1 MKNVKILD
9 CTLRDGGR
17 IINCAFP
24 NSQIKDIAYR
34 LADANIDI
42 IEVGFLRDAKS
53 VNYQG
58 NSTFFT
64 DVDQIRPFVNRKKDT
79 MYVAFIDYGMFD
91 FSTLK
96 PYDGTSIDGLRIGFT
111 RKNFENDHEEILE
124 CLAEVKQ
131 KGYKLFVQGV
141 NSLGYT
147 DRELLGIVDIVNQIQ
162 PEGFGIVDTYGAM
175 YMDDVDRLYT
185 IVDHNLDENIAIDF
199 HSHNN
204 YQLSFAFAQE
214 IIRLSNGK
222 REVIIDGTLNGMGK
236 CAGNLNT
243 ELLVDYLVRKRNYDY
258 DFDAILDI
266 IDDHIYNYHLQ
277 HQWGYSIPAL
287 MGGIYRS
294 HPNNIIYL
302 TEKFRLATKDIKYII
317 SMIDPDKR
325 MRYDYD
331 NIQRLYQE
339 YNHVKVDDKENLAL
353 LERIL
358 KGKKILL
365 LMPGQSISQYKD
377 EILKKIE
384 AENLFVITVN
394 FRDET
399 FDKYSELAF
408 WGSQKR
414 YEHYTD
420 LRKEV
425 TSLITSNI
433 ESDMED
439 DIIVNYDS
447 FVDRTQEYSD
457 NASLMLMRI
466 LQRVGVVSYYV
477 AGFDGFTV
485 NGSYY
490 NKTDFSEERF
500 RSQYESIN
508 KEIAHQLSKFAE
520 SLDRPEEIVFITLTP
535 LVTYLTLEEFNK
547 LGISEKFN
555 MKNI

>member
-353 LERIL
+353 LQRIL

-365 LMPGQSISQYKD
+365 LMPGHSISQYKD

-500 RSQYESIN
+500 RSQYDAIN
-508 KEIAHQLSKFAE
+508 KGIAHQLSKFAE
-520 SLDRPEEIVFITLTP
+520 SLDRPEDIEFITP
-535 LVTYLTLEEFNK
+535 SIY
-547 LGISEKFN
+547 S
-555 MKNI
+555 NIFKR

>member
-425 TSLITSNI
+425 MSLITSNI

-508 KEIAHQLSKFAE
+508 KGVAHQLSMFAD
-520 SLDRPEEIVFITLTP
+520 SLKHPEDIQFVTP
-535 LVTYLTLEEFNK
+535 SIYTHIFK
-547 LGISEKFN
+547 R
-555 MKNI
+555 

>member
-500 RSQYESIN
+500 RSQYDAIN
-508 KEIAHQLSKFAE
+508 KGMAHQLSMFAD
-520 SLDRPEEIVFITLTP
+520 SLKHPEDIQFVTP
-535 LVTYLTLEEFNK
+535 SIYTHIFK
-547 LGISEKFN
+547 R
-555 MKNI
+555 

>member
-339 YNHVKVDDKENLAL
+339 YNHVKVEDKENLAL
-353 LERIL
+353 LQRIL

-500 RSQYESIN
+500 RSQYDAIN
-508 KEIAHQLSKFAE
+508 KGIAHQLSKFAE
-520 SLDRPEEIVFITLTP
+520 SLDRPEDIEFITP
-535 LVTYLTLEEFNK
+535 SIY
-547 LGISEKFN
+547 S
-555 MKNI
+555 NIFKR

>member
-34 LADANIDI
+34 LADANIDV

-339 YNHVKVDDKENLAL
+339 YNHVKVDDKEALAL
-353 LERIL
+353 LEKTLR
-358 KGKKILL
+358 GKKILL

-420 LRKEV
+420 LRKKV

-433 ESDMED
+433 ESDKED

-477 AGFDGFTV
+477 AGFDGFVV

-500 RSQYESIN
+500 RSQYEAIN
-508 KEIAHQLSKFAE
+508 KGVAHQLSMFAE
-520 SLDRPEEIVFITLTP
+520 SLNHPEDIQFITP
-535 LVTYLTLEEFNK
+535 SIYSHIFK
-547 LGISEKFN
+547 R
-555 MKNI
+555 

>member
-64 DVDQIRPFVNRKKDT
+64 DVDQIRTFVNRKKDT

-353 LERIL
+353 LQRIL

-384 AENLFVITVN
+384 VENLFVITVN

-500 RSQYESIN
+500 RSQYDAIN

-520 SLDRPEEIVFITLTP
+520 SLDRPEDIEFITP
-535 LVTYLTLEEFNK
+535 SIY
-547 LGISEKFN
+547 S
-555 MKNI
+555 NIFKR

>member
-339 YNHVKVDDKENLAL
+339 YNHVKVDDKEALAL
-353 LERIL
+353 LEKTLR
-358 KGKKILL
+358 GKKILL

-414 YEHYTD
+414 YEYYAD
-420 LRKEV
+420 LRKKV
-425 TSLITSNI
+425 TSLIMSNV
-433 ESDMED
+433 ESDQER

-466 LQRVGVVSYYV
+466 LQRVGIVSYYV

-500 RSQYESIN
+500 RSQYEAIN
-508 KEIAHQLSKFAE
+508 KGVAHQLSMFAE
-520 SLDRPEEIVFITLTP
+520 SLNHPEDIQFITP
-535 LVTYLTLEEFNK
+535 SIYSHIFK
-547 LGISEKFN
+547 R
-555 MKNI
+555 

>member
-353 LERIL
+353 LQRIL

-399 FDKYSELAF
+399 FDKYSEFAF

-508 KEIAHQLSKFAE
+508 KGVAHQLSMFAD
-520 SLDRPEEIVFITLTP
+520 SLKHPEDIQFVTP
-535 LVTYLTLEEFNK
+535 SIYTHIFK
-547 LGISEKFN
+547 R
-555 MKNI
+555 

>member
-64 DVDQIRPFVNRKKDT
+64 DVDQIRTFVNRKKDT

-353 LERIL
+353 LQRIL

-365 LMPGQSISQYKD
+365 LMPGLSISQYKD

-384 AENLFVITVN
+384 VENLFVITVN

-500 RSQYESIN
+500 RSQYDAIN
-508 KEIAHQLSKFAE
+508 KGIAHQLSKFAE
-520 SLDRPEEIVFITLTP
+520 SLDRPEDIEFITP
-535 LVTYLTLEEFNK
+535 SIY
-547 LGISEKFN
+547 S
-555 MKNI
+555 NIFKR

>member
-64 DVDQIRPFVNRKKDT
+64 DVDQIRPFVNRKKDM

-339 YNHVKVDDKENLAL
+339 YNHVKVDDKEALAL
-353 LERIL
+353 LEKTLR
-358 KGKKILL
+358 GKKILL

-399 FDKYSELAF
+399 FYKYSELAF

-420 LRKEV
+420 LRKKV

-433 ESDMED
+433 ESDKED

-477 AGFDGFTV
+477 AGFDGFVV

-500 RSQYESIN
+500 RSQYEAIN
-508 KEIAHQLSKFAE
+508 KGVAHQLSMFAE
-520 SLDRPEEIVFITLTP
+520 SLNHPEDIQFITP
-535 LVTYLTLEEFNK
+535 SIYSHIFK
-547 LGISEKFN
+547 R
-555 MKNI
+555 

>member
-24 NSQIKDIAYR
+24 DSEIKDISYR

-42 IEVGFLRDAKS
+42 VEVGFLRDAAK
-53 VNYQG
+53 VDYQG

-64 DVDQIRPFVNRKKDT
+64 DVDQIRPFVDHSKNT
-79 MYVAFIDYGMFD
+79 QYVAFIDYGMFD
-91 FSTLK
+91 FCTLK

-111 RKNFENDHEEILE
+111 RKNFENDKEEILE
-124 CLAEVKQ
+124 CLEEVKQ

-162 PEGFGIVDTYGAM
+162 PDGFGIVDTYGAM

-277 HQWGYSIPAL
+277 HPWGYSIPAL

-317 SMIDPDKR
+317 SMINPEKR

-339 YNHVKVDDKENLAL
+339 YNHVKVDDKDAL
-353 LERIL
+353 NSLEEML
-358 KGKKILL
+358 KGKSILL
-365 LMPGQSISQYKD
+365 LMPGQSIKEHTD
-377 EILKKIE
+377 EILQLIKEKQ
-384 AENLFVITVN
+384 LFVITVN
-394 FRDET
+394 FCDQV
-399 FDKYSELAF
+399 FDSCSSLAF

-420 LRKEV
+420 SRKNM
-425 TSLITSNI
+425 TSLITSNV
-433 ESDMED
+433 ESDNQD

-447 FVDRTQEYSD
+447 FIDRTEEYSD
-457 NASLMLMRI
+457 NASLMLMHI
-466 LQRVGVVSYYV
+466 LQRVGVTKYYV
-477 AGFDGFTV
+477 AGFDGFSST
-485 NGSYY
+485 GSYY

-500 RSQYESIN
+500 RSQYDAIN
-508 KEIAHQLSKFAE
+508 KGIAHQLSKFAE
-520 SLDRPEEIVFITLTP
+520 SLDRPEDIEFITP
-535 LVTYLTLEEFNK
+535 SIY
-547 LGISEKFN
+547 S
-555 MKNI
+555 NIFKR

>member
-1 MKNVKILD
+1 MKNVKVLD

-24 NSQIKDIAYR
+24 DSQIRDISFR
-34 LADANIDI
+34 LAAANIDI
-42 IEVGFLRDAKS
+42 IEVGFLRDAAK

-64 DVDQIRPFVNRKKDT
+64 DVDQIRPYVDRTKNT
-79 MYVAFIDYGMFD
+79 QYVAFIDYGMFD

-96 PYDGTSIDGLRIGFT
+96 PFDGTSIDGLRIGFT
-111 RKNFENDHEEILE
+111 RKNFEHDRDEILE

-162 PEGFGIVDTYGAM
+162 PDGFGIVDTYGAM

-258 DFDAILDI
+258 DFDAILDV
-266 IDDHIYNYHLQ
+266 IDDHIHDYHLQ

-339 YNHVKVDDKENLAL
+339 YNHVKVDDKKVLAT
-353 LERIL
+353 LESMIV
-358 KGKKILL
+358 GKNVLL
-365 LMPGQSISQYKD
+365 LMPGTSLKTYKD
-377 EILKKIE
+377 DILARIKK
-384 AENLFVITVN
+384 ENLFVITVN
-394 FRDET
+394 FC
-399 FDKYSELAF
+399 DKDFSHFLGLSF

-414 YEHYTD
+414 YEHYKNSRSGV
-420 LRKEV
+420 L
-425 TSLITSNI
+425 SLITSNVN
-433 ESDMED
+433 SDNEQD
-439 DIIVNYDS
+439 LVVNYDS

-457 NASLMLMRI
+457 NASIMLMRI
-466 LQRVGVVSYYV
+466 LQRIGVTDYLI
-477 AGFDGFTV
+477 AGFDGFSEK
-485 NGSYY
+485 GSYF
-490 NKTDFSEERF
+490 NNTDFSEERF
-500 RSQYESIN
+500 SAKYDSIN
-508 KEIAHQLSKFAE
+508 KGIAHQLSMFAE
-520 SLDRPEEIVFITLTP
+520 SLDRPEKIKFITP
-535 LVTYLTLEEFNK
+535 SIFSHIFER
-547 LGISEKFN
+547 
-555 MKNI
+555 

>member
-425 TSLITSNI
+425 TSLITSNT
-433 ESDMED
+433 ESDKED

-508 KEIAHQLSKFAE
+508 KGVAHQLSMFAD
-520 SLDRPEEIVFITLTP
+520 SLKHPEDIQFVTP
-535 LVTYLTLEEFNK
+535 SIYTHIFK
-547 LGISEKFN
+547 R
-555 MKNI
+555 

>member
-131 KGYKLFVQGV
+131 KGYKLFIQGV

-353 LERIL
+353 LQRIL

-384 AENLFVITVN
+384 VENLFVITVN

-500 RSQYESIN
+500 RSQYDAIN

-520 SLDRPEEIVFITLTP
+520 SLDRPEDIEFITP
-535 LVTYLTLEEFNK
+535 SIY
-547 LGISEKFN
+547 S
-555 MKNI
+555 NIFKR

>member
-353 LERIL
+353 LQRIL

-365 LMPGQSISQYKD
+365 LMPGLSISQYKD

-384 AENLFVITVN
+384 VENLFVITVN

-500 RSQYESIN
+500 RSQYDAIN
-508 KEIAHQLSKFAE
+508 KGIAHQLSKFAE
-520 SLDRPEEIVFITLTP
+520 SLDRPEDIEFITP
-535 LVTYLTLEEFNK
+535 SIY
-547 LGISEKFN
+547 S
-555 MKNI
+555 NIFKR

>member
-111 RKNFENDHEEILE
+111 RKNFENEHEEILE

-353 LERIL
+353 LQRIL

-508 KEIAHQLSKFAE
+508 KGVAHQLSKFAE
-520 SLDRPEEIVFITLTP
+520 SLDRPEDIEFITP
-535 LVTYLTLEEFNK
+535 SIY
-547 LGISEKFN
+547 S
-555 MKNI
+555 NIFKR

>member
-277 HQWGYSIPAL
+277 HPWGYSIPAL

-508 KEIAHQLSKFAE
+508 KGVAHQLSKFAE
-520 SLDRPEEIVFITLTP
+520 SLDRPEDIEFITP
-535 LVTYLTLEEFNK
+535 SIY
-547 LGISEKFN
+547 S
-555 MKNI
+555 NIFKR

>member
-353 LERIL
+353 LQRIL

-500 RSQYESIN
+500 RSQYDAIN
-508 KEIAHQLSKFAE
+508 KGIAHQLSMFAD
-520 SLDRPEEIVFITLTP
+520 SLKHPEDIQFVTP
-535 LVTYLTLEEFNK
+535 SIYTHIFK
-547 LGISEKFN
+547 R
-555 MKNI
+555 

>member
-266 IDDHIYNYHLQ
+266 IDDYIYNYHLQ

-353 LERIL
+353 LQRIL

-508 KEIAHQLSKFAE
+508 KGVAHQLSMFAD
-520 SLDRPEEIVFITLTP
+520 SLKHPEDIQFVTP
-535 LVTYLTLEEFNK
+535 SIYTHIFK
-547 LGISEKFN
+547 R
-555 MKNI
+555 

>member
-64 DVDQIRPFVNRKKDT
+64 DVDQIRPFVNRKKNT

-508 KEIAHQLSKFAE
+508 KGVAHQLSMFAD
-520 SLDRPEEIVFITLTP
+520 SLKHPEDIQFVTP
-535 LVTYLTLEEFNK
+535 SIYTHIFK
-547 LGISEKFN
+547 R
-555 MKNI
+555 

>member
-425 TSLITSNI
+425 TSMITSNI
-433 ESDMED
+433 ESDKED

-508 KEIAHQLSKFAE
+508 KGVAHQLSMFAD
-520 SLDRPEEIVFITLTP
+520 SLKHPEDIQFVTP
-535 LVTYLTLEEFNK
+535 SIYTHIFK
-547 LGISEKFN
+547 R
-555 MKNI
+555 

>member
-64 DVDQIRPFVNRKKDT
+64 DVDQIRPLVNRKKDT

-111 RKNFENDHEEILE
+111 RKNFENDHEEILK

-339 YNHVKVDDKENLAL
+339 YNHVKVDDKEALAL
-353 LERIL
+353 LEKTLR
-358 KGKKILL
+358 GKKILL

-414 YEHYTD
+414 YEHYAD
-420 LRKEV
+420 LRKKV
-425 TSLITSNI
+425 TSLIMSNV
-433 ESDMED
+433 ESDQER

-466 LQRVGVVSYYV
+466 LQRVGIVSYYV

-500 RSQYESIN
+500 RSQYEAIN
-508 KEIAHQLSKFAE
+508 KGVAHQLSMFAE
-520 SLDRPEEIVFITLTP
+520 SLNHPEDIQFITP
-535 LVTYLTLEEFNK
+535 SIYSHIFK
-547 LGISEKFN
+547 R
-555 MKNI
+555 

>member
-185 IVDHNLDENIAIDF
+185 IVDHNLDESIAIDF

-500 RSQYESIN
+500 RSQYDAIN
-508 KEIAHQLSKFAE
+508 KGIAHQLSKFAE
-520 SLDRPEEIVFITLTP
+520 SLDRPEDIEFITP
-535 LVTYLTLEEFNK
+535 SIY
-547 LGISEKFN
+547 S
-555 MKNI
+555 NIFKR

>member
-353 LERIL
+353 LQRIL

-365 LMPGQSISQYKD
+365 LMPGLSISQYKD

-500 RSQYESIN
+500 RSQYDAIN
-508 KEIAHQLSKFAE
+508 KGIAHQLSKFAE
-520 SLDRPEEIVFITLTP
+520 SLDRPEDIEFITP
-535 LVTYLTLEEFNK
+535 SIY
-547 LGISEKFN
+547 S
-555 MKNI
+555 NIFKR

>member
-384 AENLFVITVN
+384 VENLFVITVN

-477 AGFDGFTV
+477 AGFDGFTD

-508 KEIAHQLSKFAE
+508 KGVAHQLSMFAD
-520 SLDRPEEIVFITLTP
+520 SLKHPEDIQFVTP
-535 LVTYLTLEEFNK
+535 SIYTHIFK
-547 LGISEKFN
+547 R
-555 MKNI
+555 

>member
-111 RKNFENDHEEILE
+111 RKNFENDHEEILG

-353 LERIL
+353 LQRIL

-500 RSQYESIN
+500 RSQYDAIN
-508 KEIAHQLSKFAE
+508 KGIAHQLSKFAE
-520 SLDRPEEIVFITLTP
+520 SLDRPEDIEFITP
-535 LVTYLTLEEFNK
+535 SIY
-547 LGISEKFN
+547 S
-555 MKNI
+555 NIFKR

>member
-58 NSTFFT
+58 NNTFFT

-353 LERIL
+353 LQRIL

-384 AENLFVITVN
+384 VENLFVITVN

-500 RSQYESIN
+500 RSQYDAIN
-508 KEIAHQLSKFAE
+508 KGIAHQLSKFAE
-520 SLDRPEEIVFITLTP
+520 SLDRPEDIEFITP
-535 LVTYLTLEEFNK
+535 SIY
-547 LGISEKFN
+547 S
-555 MKNI
+555 NIFKR

>member
-353 LERIL
+353 LQRIL

-500 RSQYESIN
+500 RSQYDAIN
-508 KEIAHQLSKFAE
+508 KGIAHQLSKFAE
-520 SLDRPEEIVFITLTP
+520 SLDRPEDIEFITP
-535 LVTYLTLEEFNK
+535 SIYSHIFK
-547 LGISEKFN
+547 R
-555 MKNI
+555 